1 MTKKNETPTTDK
13 AMQYEPVLCPVIITQ
28 NDFDMLKIIRGY
40 FGKNDVTGL
49 EHMAY
54 AVLDRIIKQ
63 YENPNGA

>member
-1 MTKKNETPTTDK
+1 MPKSSKRPEKDE
-13 AMQYEPVLCPVIITQ
+13 AMQYEPVLCTVIITQ

-54 AVLDRIIKQ
+54 AVLDRVIKQ
-63 YENPNGA
+63 HENPNGA

>member
-1 MTKKNETPTTDK
+1 MSKKLKNTTE
-13 AMQYEPVLCPVIITQ
+13 AAIGYEPVLCAVIITQ

-54 AVLDRIIKQ
+54 VVLDRIIKRH
-63 YENPNGA
+63 ENPNGD

>member
-1 MTKKNETPTTDK
+1 MSKENETSTTDK
-13 AMQYEPVLCPVIITQ
+13 AMQYEPVLCTVIITQ

-54 AVLDRIIKQ
+54 AVLDRIIKRH
-63 YENPNGA
+63 ENPNGA